1 MALIHVLRHQA
12 GAFVGKMMRD
22 RSLVDD
28 VLQCATIKALQAFR
42 EGSFDRT
49 KEVKPWYFQILH
61 RVAIDVLR
69 HEKRRSM
76 LSLDDHGDDHSEG
89 IGGFVSGDQCT
100 PPQVMEQSER
110 AEYICSILQVLSSD
124 QMQVVQAVYFDGLTY
139 AEAAT
144 MLDIEEKEIKSR
156 LRRAR
161 EALRGIMGYDH
172 KMTADDV

>member
-1 MALIHVLRHQA
+1 MALIHVLRHEA
-12 GAFVGKMMRD
+12 GAFVGKMMQD

-89 IGGFVSGDQCT
+89 IGGYVSDDQCA
-100 PPQVMEQSER
+100 PFQVMQQSER
-110 AEYICSILQVLSSD
+110 AEYVRLIVQGLSSS
-124 QMQVVQAVYFDGLTY
+124 QMQAVQAVYFDGLTY

-144 MLDIEEKEIKSR
+144 MLDIEEKEIKSL

-161 EALRGIMGYDH
+161 KELRSIMEHHH